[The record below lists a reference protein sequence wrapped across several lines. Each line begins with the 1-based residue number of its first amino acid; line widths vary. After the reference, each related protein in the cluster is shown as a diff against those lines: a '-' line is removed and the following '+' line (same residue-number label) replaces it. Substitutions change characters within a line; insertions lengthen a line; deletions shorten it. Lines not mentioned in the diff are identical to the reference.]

1 MSADSAEVTA
11 TGLHHMGSLHKLD
24 VLRLSGPAARLL
36 NVTMLGSPQKLEV
49 LQLGLLDGPQEEG
62 ISAAAV
68 TRSVREW
75 RAMHTP
81 TGNYPQPKVDILTH
95 SP

>member
-11 TGLHHMGSLHKLD
+11 DGLSNMGSLHKLD

-36 NVTMLGSPQKLEV
+36 NVTMLGDPQKLEV
-49 LQLGLLDGPQEEG
+49 LQLGLLDGAQEEG

-68 TRSVREW
+68 TGSVREW
-75 RAMHTP
+75 CAMHTP
-81 TGNYPQPKVDILTH
+81 TH
-95 SP
+95 SYTP